1 MGKINQLL
9 QNWPKGTVYTSAYL
23 QRLGFSD
30 ALIYQYKRS
39 SWIKS
44 IGRGAFLQEG
54 DIVDWLG
61 GVYTMQTQTKSD
73 IHPAGKTAL
82 QLLGRT
88 HYVPFSYHNI
98 FLYSATTVRMP
109 TWFYKL
115 QDADKCIFRPSNLF
129 SEYPEI
135 YFVMYDNKSFSIK
148 ISSPELA
155 AFEMLHNLPQMQTFD
170 EAYKIFETFTTLRTD
185 LVQNLLESCNSIKVK
200 RLFLFFADQTE
211 QFWFKN
217 LDLKNVDLGRGKRVI
232 DKNGKLDKK
241 YLITVPDLDKN
252 DDLPVF

>member
-9 QNWPKGTVYTSAYL
+9 QNWPKGTVTTSAYL
-23 QRLGFSD
+23 HSHGFSD
-30 ALIYQYKRS
+30 ALIYQYKQS
-39 SWIKS
+39 HWIKS

-54 DIVDWLG
+54 DNVDWLG
-61 GVYTMQTQTKSD
+61 GVYTMQMQAKSD

-98 FLYSATTVRMP
+98 FLYSSTTSRIP

-115 QDADKCIFRPSNLF
+115 EDADKCIFRPTNLF
-129 SEYPEI
+129 SEYSEK
-135 YFVMYDNKSFSIK
+135 YFVLHETKSFSIK

-155 AFEMLHNLPQMQTFD
+155 AFEMLHNLPQKQTFD
-170 EAYKIFETFTTLRTD
+170 EAYKIFETFTTFRTE
-185 LVQNLLESCNSIKVK
+185 LVQNLLERCYSIKVK

-211 QFWFKN
+211 QIWFKK
-217 LDLKNVDLGRGKRVI
+217 LDLNNVNLGRGKRVI
-232 DKNGKLDKK
+232 DKYGKLDKN

-252 DDLPVF
+252 DKIPVF